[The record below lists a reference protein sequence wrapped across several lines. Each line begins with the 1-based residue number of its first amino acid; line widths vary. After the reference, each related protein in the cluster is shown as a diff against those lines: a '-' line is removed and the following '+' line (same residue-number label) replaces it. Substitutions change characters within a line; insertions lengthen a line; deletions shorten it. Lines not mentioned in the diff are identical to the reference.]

1 MPGVGRSTAIYAFC
15 RWRGPEDGMILP
27 TVSRIVVLGCPGI
40 RVVSRRISFIILAD
54 PAMRGIAISFSTLAR
69 VVSARSFLRILMPHA
84 PIMISRRNPCSPVS
98 HSC

>member
-1 MPGVGRSTAIYAFC
+1 
-15 RWRGPEDGMILP
+15 MILP

-69 VVSARSFLRILMPHA
+69 VVSARSFLHILMPDA